1 MSENLNDSDHEDF
14 TSACSQNFTSID
26 RKVTLS
32 KVSKRKYQDE
42 DRNSTISRIPSCY
55 NEAGYLT
62 QIWEHQ
68 KRIQM
73 LSREFELLRTQF
85 FHAVSGASRQF
96 SLISDAIKMICEEE
110 LCLI

>member
-14 TSACSQNFTSID
+14 TTACSQNFTSID
-26 RKVTLS
+26 RTVTIS
-32 KVSKRKYQDE
+32 KVSSKKLGE
-42 DRNSTISRIPSCY
+42 DQFSSSFVSKIPSSY

-85 FHAVSGASRQF
+85 FHAVSGASRKF
-96 SLISDAIKMICEEE
+96 SVI
-110 LCLI
+110 